1 MNNDYK
7 YEQAWRHITH
17 GQLPSAIEL
26 LKDLLAND
34 PNSAMYHG
42 TLAYCLLQ
50 QMRIH
55 AAEYELKI
63 AMQLEPNQPFLHSI
77 YARIYFLQNKP
88 KEALAACDQA
98 LQLDPQNVD
107 VFELKSDI
115 LLANKNFKEGF
126 FYIQKMAALNPDSI
140 KTAYSFAMYY
150 FQTGDNAKAMEFTLA
165 ALAIDAQ
172 HLGTNVLMGRLQLIK
187 GNLAE
192 AEYHARLAIML
203 NPSSREAL
211 ALFADVKARKN
222 LFLGLWWKFNTKVSR
237 MKPLNQVAVLIF
249 AYVFFNLLSNI
260 VFDFGY
266 TKSSSVI
273 DYAWLAIVI
282 YSWVAI
288 PIYQRMLNK
297 EIAQFSFRSDY

>member
-1 MNNDYK
+1 MNSDYK
-7 YEQAWRHITH
+7 YEQVWRQISH
-17 GQLPSAIEL
+17 GQLPGAIEL
-26 LKDLLAND
+26 LKELLANE

-63 AMQLEPNQPFLHSI
+63 ALQLEPNQPFLHSI

-88 KEALAACDQA
+88 KQALAACDQA
-98 LQLDPQNVD
+98 LQLDPENVD

-115 LLANKNFKEGF
+115 LLANKKFKEAF
-126 FYIQKMAALNPDSI
+126 FYIQKMAELNPDSI
-140 KTAYSFAMYY
+140 KTAFSFANYY
-150 FQTGDNAKAMEFTLA
+150 FQIGDNNKAMEFTIS
-165 ALAIDAQ
+165 ALGMDAQ
-172 HLGTNVLMGRLQLIK
+172 HLGTNVLMGRLQLIQ
-187 GNLAE
+187 GNITE

-211 ALFADVKARKN
+211 ALFADVKARN
-222 LFLGLWWKFNTKVSR
+222 NIFLGIWWKFNAKVSR

-260 VFDFGY
+260 VFDLGY

-297 EIAQFSFRSDY
+297 EIQQFSFRSDY

>member
-7 YEQAWRHITH
+7 YEQVWRHITH

-26 LKDLLAND
+26 LKELLSHE
-34 PNSAMYHG
+34 PNNAMYHG

-88 KEALAACDQA
+88 KQALAACDQA

-115 LLANKNFKEGF
+115 LLANKNFKEAF
-126 FYIQKMAALNPDSI
+126 FYLQKISALNPDSV
-140 KTAYSFAMYY
+140 KTAFAFANYY
-150 FQTGDNAKAMEFTLA
+150 FQTGDNNKAMEFTVS
-165 ALAIDAQ
+165 ALGMDAQ
-172 HLGTNVLMGRLQLIK
+172 HLSTNVLMGRLQLIQ
-187 GNLAE
+187 GNITE
-192 AEYHARLAIML
+192 ADYHARLAIML
-203 NPSSREAL
+203 NPSSKEAL
-211 ALFADVKARKN
+211 ALFADVKVRSN
-222 LFLGLWWKFNTKVSR
+222 IFLGLWWKFNTKVSR

-249 AYVFFNLLSNI
+249 GYVFFNLLSNI
-260 VFDFGY
+260 VYDLGY
-266 TKSSSVI
+266 PQSSNMIS
-273 DYAWLAIVI
+273 YAWLAIVI

-288 PIYQRMLNK
+288 PIYQRMLSK
-297 EIAQFSFRSDY
+297 EIQQFSFRSDY

>member
-7 YEQAWRHITH
+7 YEQAWRHIAH

-26 LKDLLAND
+26 LKELLSHE
-34 PNSAMYHG
+34 PNNAMYHG
-42 TLAYCLLQ
+42 VLAYCLLQ

-88 KEALAACDQA
+88 KQALAACDQA

-115 LLANKNFKEGF
+115 LLANKNFKEAF
-126 FYIQKMAALNPDSI
+126 FYLQKMSGLNPDSV
-140 KTAYSFAMYY
+140 KTAFSFANYY
-150 FQTGDNAKAMEFTLA
+150 FQIGDNSKAMEFTTS
-165 ALAIDAQ
+165 ALGMDAQ
-172 HLGTNVLMGRLQLIK
+172 HLGTNVLMGRLQLIQ
-187 GNLAE
+187 GNIAE

-203 NPSSREAL
+203 NPGSREAL
-211 ALFADVKARKN
+211 ALFADVKARN
-222 LFLGLWWKFNTKVSR
+222 NIFLGAWWKFNAKVSR

-260 VFDFGY
+260 VYDFGY
-266 TKSSSVI
+266 IQTSNVI
-273 DYAWLAIVI
+273 DYSWLAIVI

-288 PIYQRMLNK
+288 PFYQRMLNK
-297 EIAQFSFRSDY
+297 EIQKFSFRSDY

>member
-7 YEQAWRHITH
+7 YEQVWRHVSH

-26 LKDLLAND
+26 LKELLANE

-63 AMQLEPNQPFLHSI
+63 ALQLEPNEPFLHSI
-77 YARIYFLQNKP
+77 YARIYFLQNKVRQ
-88 KEALAACDQA
+88 ALAACDQA
-98 LQLDPQNVD
+98 LQLDPENAD

-115 LLANKNFKEGF
+115 LLANKKFKEGF
-126 FYIQKMAALNPDSI
+126 FYLQKMAALNPDSI
-140 KTAYSFAMYY
+140 KTVYSFAMYY
-150 FQTGDNAKAMEFTLA
+150 FHIGDNAKAMEFTLA
-165 ALAIDAQ
+165 ALAMDAQ
-172 HLGTNVLMGRLQLIK
+172 HQETNVLMGRLQLIQ
-187 GNLAE
+187 GNIAE
-192 AEYHARLAIML
+192 AEYHARLSIML

-222 LFLGLWWKFNTKVSR
+222 IFLGLWWKFNAKVSR
-237 MKPLNQVAVLIF
+237 MKPLHQVGVLIF
-249 AYVFFNLLSNI
+249 GYVFFSLLSNI
-260 VFDFGY
+260 VYDLGFV
-266 TKSSSVI
+266 KSSDVI

-288 PIYQRMLNK
+288 PIYQRMLTK
-297 EIAQFSFRSDY
+297 ELEQFSFRPNY

>member
-7 YEQAWRHITH
+7 YEQAWRHISH

-26 LKDLLAND
+26 LKELLANE

-63 AMQLEPNQPFLHSI
+63 ALQLEPNQPFLHSI

-98 LQLDPQNVD
+98 LQLDPENVD

-115 LLANKNFKEGF
+115 LLANKNYKDAL
-126 FYIQKMAALNPDSI
+126 FYLQKVSTLNPDSV
-140 KTAYSFAMYY
+140 KTAFAFANYY
-150 FQTGDNAKAMEFTLA
+150 FQIGDNQKAMDFTKS
-165 ALAIDAQ
+165 ALAMDAQ
-172 HLGTNVLMGRLQLIK
+172 HLSTNVLMGRLQLIQ
-187 GNLAE
+187 GNITE

-222 LFLGLWWKFNTKVSR
+222 IFLGLWWKFNAKVSR

-260 VFDFGY
+260 MFDFGY
-266 TKSSSVI
+266 TKSSSLI

-288 PIYQRMLNK
+288 PIYQRMLSK
-297 EIAQFSFRSDY
+297 EIQQFSFKSDY